1 MATGPRRGRWW
12 PDSFSGQLLALL
24 LAGLV
29 LTHAFGLWLLSADA
43 GRIHP
48 RSSLAAAELFVRV
61 YRTVR
66 QLDADT
72 AGRMLD
78 MLSDSKVNFT
88 VVSSPRPLLAGPD
101 GISGTRL
108 DEGPSGAP
116 RRTLDLALGEEDVDT
131 VTAAR
136 TAALVS
142 RDLGLGAS
150 ALRVCAGPECIGD
163 AAASEPRSESLS
175 PVVFEAK
182 LPDGRWLQAT
192 AWSELRRRWWWPISF
207 WLQVSLVPIF
217 LAVAVVTGRMLRPW
231 RALVAAANAASRG
244 ERLAPLPVTGPREM
258 REVLAAFN
266 ETQRR
271 IGRFLDDQTKMLA
284 ALSHD
289 FRRPLTSL
297 RLWADL
303 VDDES
308 LRQPMVRTLAEMR
321 TMVDETLALM
331 RDEVALEDTVEVS
344 LRELLDQLIA
354 ENAARDH
361 DVAWQTPPQT
371 DFFYRCR
378 PVALKRAFS
387 NILDNAIRHGGKA
400 RLAIRHGDH
409 ANGRPAITV
418 VIDDDGPGLPAERLA
433 TIFEPQGGGT
443 AGEPASASGQVS
455 KDPTSRSLNGP
466 VAGSRSGL
474 GLSIARMFARAHGG
488 ELKLQPGPQSR
499 GLRATF
505 VLPVA

>member
-1 MATGPRRGRWW
+1 MATGIRWRRWW

-24 LAGLV
+24 LIGLV

-48 RSSLAAAELFVRV
+48 RSSLAASELFVRV

-66 QLDADT
+66 QMDADG

-78 MLSDSKVNFT
+78 AMSDSKAWFA
-88 VVSSPRPLLAGPD
+88 VVGSPRPVITGPD

-108 DEGPSGAP
+108 GDRHDGASGLTTGPVPA
-116 RRTLDLALGEEDVDT
+116 EDANT
-131 VTAAR
+131 ATAAR
-136 TAALVS
+136 SAALVA
-142 RDLGLGAS
+142 RELGLGS
-150 ALRVCAGPECIGD
+150 GALTVCAGPDCGGD
-163 AAASEPRSESLS
+163 DAGPGGTSRAFA
-175 PVVFEAK
+175 PVVFEAR
-182 LPDGRWLQAT
+182 LPDGRWLRAT
-192 AWSELRRRWWWPISF
+192 AWSELRRQWWWPISF

-217 LAVAVVTGRMLRPW
+217 LAVAIATGWMLRPW
-231 RALVAAANAASRG
+231 RKLVMAANAASRG

-266 ETQRR
+266 EMQRR
-271 IGRFLDDQTKMLA
+271 IGRFLDDRTKMLA

-331 RDEVALEDTVEVS
+331 RDEVALENTVEIS
-344 LRELLDQLIA
+344 LRDLLEELITEHGA
-354 ENAARDH
+354 GKH
-361 DVAWQTPPQT
+361 DVAWQTPPET
-371 DFFYRCR
+371 DFRYRCR

-400 RLAIRHGDH
+400 RLAIRHSDQHGS
-409 ANGRPAITV
+409 RRAIAV
-418 VIDDDGPGLPAERLA
+418 VIEDDGPGLPAGRLA
-433 TIFEPQGGGT
+433 AIFEPQGGGT
-443 AGEPASASGQVS
+443 GAGTDDSTA
-455 KDPTSRSLNGP
+455 GP
-466 VAGSRSGL
+466 VIGGRSGPGL
-474 GLSIARMFARAHGG
+474 GLGLGLGLARMFTRAHGG
-488 ELKLQPGPQSR
+488 ELTLEPGARAR

-505 VLPVA
+505 VLPDA